1 MDRPALIAIEDH
13 LKATII
19 IAERANLSL
28 IAYLLTVALLEVRE
42 KLSGVTED

>member
-13 LKATII
+13 LKATLL

-28 IAYLLTVALLEVRE
+28 ISYLLTVALLEVRE
-42 KLSGVTED
+42 RLADVIKD